1 MPIVRTV
8 LGDISPDELGIVL
21 PHEHVF
27 FYWLGSEV
35 DALGSYD
42 KDELLTKV
50 VKELVTAKE
59 AHGLT
64 CFVDVTTPDSGR
76 NMELMTEASRRSGVH
91 IVSSTGFYTE
101 SMGIPYYWH
110 ARPLDAIEDFFTRE
124 ITEGVQD
131 TDFKCGI
138 IKLATGPELLI
149 AGPPPAWGDDL
160 VPYALGPTKVEEKG
174 FRAAARVQKKLG
186 VAITTHTDGYD
197 WSICNIGTR
206 QLDVL
211 LDEGADPSKCIIGHA
226 DGTSNIRY
234 LAEIMDRG
242 ANLGL
247 DMFAYSLGKLGNSAR
262 LGTITALVSMGY
274 ASQMLLSHDI
284 VLHEMR
290 RPGTKEDPSMYQG
303 ENICRLFEEIVPAL
317 LKSGVSE
324 DAIHQMTVE
333 NPRRI
338 LAF

>member
-8 LGDISPDELGIVL
+8 LGDISPDELGVVL
-21 PHEHVF
+21 PHEHAF
-27 FYWLGSEV
+27 FYWLGAEV
-35 DALGSYD
+35 DPLSSYD

-50 VKELVTAKE
+50 VNELVAAKD

-76 NMELMTEASRRSGVH
+76 NMELLAEASRRSGVH
-91 IVSSTGFYTE
+91 IVSSTGLYTE
-101 SMGIPYYWH
+101 SMGIPFYWH
-110 ARPLDAIEDFFTRE
+110 SRPLDAIEDFFTRE
-124 ITEGVQD
+124 ITEGVLD

-138 IKLATGPELLI
+138 IKLATGPEL
-149 AGPPPAWGDDL
+149 GTPPPQWGDDL

-186 VAITTHTDGYD
+186 VAITTHTDAYD
-197 WSICNIGTR
+197 WSICNIGIR

-211 LDEGADPSKCIIGHA
+211 LDEGADPSRCIIGHA

-234 LAEIMDRG
+234 LAEIMERG
-242 ANLGL
+242 ANVGL
-247 DMFAYSLGKLGNSAR
+247 DMFAYSFGRTGDAAR
-262 LGTITALVSMGY
+262 LGMVTALVSMGY
-274 ASQMLLSHDI
+274 ASQVVLSHDM

-290 RPGTKEDPSMYQG
+290 RPGTEDDPSRYEGQ
-303 ENICRLFEEIVPAL
+303 NLCKLFEEVVPAL
-317 LKSGVSE
+317 LKAGVSE
-324 DAIHQMTVE
+324 EAIHQMTIE
-333 NPRRI
+333 NPRRL